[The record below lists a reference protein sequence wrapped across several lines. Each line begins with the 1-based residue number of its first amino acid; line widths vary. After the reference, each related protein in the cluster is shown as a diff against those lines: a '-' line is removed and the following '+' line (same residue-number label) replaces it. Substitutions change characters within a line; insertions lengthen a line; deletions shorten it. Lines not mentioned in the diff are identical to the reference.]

1 MLGRENMSGHFWWG
15 DGERFEIIN
24 EQIQQ
29 APKQNSDVVG
39 F

>member
-1 MLGRENMSGHFWWG
+1 MLDRENMSGHFWSG
-15 DGERFEIIN
+15 DGEGFEIIN

-29 APKQNSDVVG
+29 SPKQNSDVVG